1 MLRTGKVTPE
11 KNSGLKLA
19 QVMSTRTPLQA
30 FQLLR
35 MGHPIDVMA
44 GYYEDQGILE
54 SDFYMMDRI
63 QKLHALARYKEIAAA
78 AKTDIDQFNAKE
90 AAAQADRDIKAAEEK
105 RQAEILEAAQKL
117 VKLKQLNKIVKQ
129 GVLTTERRVGG
140 EIQSRTTGGFDQQE
154 QQLKLQ
160 EKLKAENPLEY
171 ERRQAF
177 GFMDELQKIMS
188 GGM

>member
-11 KNSGLKLA
+11 RNSGLKLA

-44 GYYEDQGILE
+44 GYYEEQGILE

-63 QKLHALARYKEIAAA
+63 QKLHALAKYKQIAAE
-78 AKTDIDQFNAKE
+78 AKTDIDLYNSQQ
-90 AAAQADRDIKAAEEK
+90 AAAQAEANFKAAEEK

-117 VKLKQLNKIVKQ
+117 VNQKQFNNETKI
-129 GVLTTERRVGG
+129 
-140 EIQSRTTGGFDQQE
+140 
-154 QQLKLQ
+154 
-160 EKLKAENPLEY
+160 
-171 ERRQAF
+171 F
-177 GFMDELQKIMS
+177 G
-188 GGM
+188 